1 LCVATGVRMFEAS
14 SPRRPAPVPTPYP
27 DLLSLPRTRPMPM
40 DRRQFLRVAATGA
53 VVHLTS
59 TACRSHAD
67 AASDAAAL
75 AQPELLALVGPEQ
88 VREIGRRYRRA
99 VPAEHDAEALRAAIL
114 AASRASRLG
123 EAPRVPVAELVRS
136 DFAEGRTVVV
146 HGWVLSVTEARQ
158 CALFSLLHA

>member
-1 LCVATGVRMFEAS
+1 
-14 SPRRPAPVPTPYP
+14 
-27 DLLSLPRTRPMPM
+27 M

-53 VVHLTS
+53 VAHLAS

-88 VREIGRRYRRA
+88 VREIGRRYRQA

-114 AASRASRLG
+114 AAAPRASRLG
-123 EAPRVPVAELVRS
+123 EAPRVRVAELVRS